1 MRTDG
6 KTDGHDEAHS
16 CFSQF
21 CERAQKNQMA
31 SSTLREEELDVMVVE
46 LVAMTDSVSH
56 FW

>member
-1 MRTDG
+1 VNAP
-6 KTDGHDEAHS
+6 K
-16 CFSQF
+16 
-21 CERAQKNQMA
+21 KNQMT